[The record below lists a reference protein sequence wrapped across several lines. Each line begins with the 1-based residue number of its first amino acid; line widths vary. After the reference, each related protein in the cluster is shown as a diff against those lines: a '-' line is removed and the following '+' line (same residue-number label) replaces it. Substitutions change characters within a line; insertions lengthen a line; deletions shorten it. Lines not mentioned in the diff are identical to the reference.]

1 MQTLDTEAEVVSW
14 IADLRQKGV
23 TVSGGSIKWYAKK
36 VYDKHYPEED
46 DFHASNGWLS
56 RFTSRHGLTS
66 RSVTSQGQ
74 KVPSDAK
81 CLAEK
86 IFQYTKEM
94 TDTRNFEL
102 RSIGNMD
109 ETPLWFDLPCSKSYD
124 FRGVKSVQARTTG
137 KEKLR
142 YTDG

>member
-1 MQTLDTEAEVVSW
+1 MSRQCVQDWVKDRQRLEQAKDDRQTAVRKRRHVPRNADEVKGRGKYPHIEAEVVSW

-23 TVSGGSIKWYAKK
+23 TVSGGSIKRYAKK

-81 CLAEK
+81 CLAENF
-86 IFQYTKEM
+86 FQYT
-94 TDTRNFEL
+94 RN
-102 RSIGNMD
+102 D
-109 ETPLWFDLPCSKSYD
+109 
-124 FRGVKSVQARTTG
+124 
-137 KEKLR
+137 
-142 YTDG
+142 